1 MEEALRATSAD
12 TLKRITDSL
21 AKEMEEKKRQ
31 KRLQEEAEEDEEVRR
46 RQVKKARPFNCYNIV
61 SLSSEK
67 WVNLMQR
74 FVFMFRSGQRNV
86 TRVSKSDAP

>member
-46 RQVKKARPFNCYNIV
+46 RQVK
-61 SLSSEK
+61 
-67 WVNLMQR
+67 
-74 FVFMFRSGQRNV
+74 
-86 TRVSKSDAP
+86 

>member
-1 MEEALRATSAD
+1 MKTQVLTFFSEQMEEALRATSAD

-46 RQVKKARPFNCYNIV
+46 RQVKKLDRLIV
-61 SLSSEK
+61 IILFSCLLK
-67 WVNLMQR
+67 N
-74 FVFMFRSGQRNV
+74 G
-86 TRVSKSDAP
+86 

>member
-31 KRLQEEAEEDEEVRR
+31 KRLQEEAEKDEEVRR
-46 RQVKKARPFNCYNIV
+46 RQVKKARPFYCYNIV
-61 SLSSEK
+61 
-67 WVNLMQR
+67 
-74 FVFMFRSGQRNV
+74 
-86 TRVSKSDAP
+86 